1 MLASGISV
9 RGFIVL
15 TKPAHYLRT
24 AVLTCL
30 VMAWPQLVAAQEQA
44 TAVPAQVK
52 VSSTVPVELDDPLRV
67 WFKEQDSVLDD
78 ILVRLSRIEALV
90 RDIHRLVQQFQIPA
104 APAAAIA
111 QAAPTP
117 DTVPAASKLEATMDI
132 PALLENRD
140 VQLAGAGLLLLL
152 LLLLWSHRRKAAR
165 LRELQTGEVKPMAAA
180 MPPPAPPQPAAAI
193 SNPAPTAEPLTDL
206 SFSEQTKVI
215 PPAITS
221 HDNGTAQ
228 SSDQA
233 LELAEIM
240 LAMGLGQGAAQTL
253 TEQIQKEPKPALRNW
268 LKLLEIYRQNGQQD
282 EFERSAEEL
291 RQVFNVLPEDWQVQ
305 SEMQRS
311 IEDYPHIAVRLSEL
325 WGKPACAS
333 YLGNLI
339 NDNRDGV
346 RTGFPQSVAEEL
358 LLLMAML
365 NDEGTVEQAAAAI
378 KAGKRA

>member
-1 MLASGISV
+1 MLASGIFI

-30 VMAWPQLVAAQEQA
+30 AMAWPQFATAQEQA
-44 TAVPAQVK
+44 TAAPAQVK

-90 RDIHRLVQQFQIPA
+90 RDIHRLVLQLQTPA
-104 APAAAIA
+104 ASAAAIA

-117 DTVPAASKLEATMDI
+117 GTVPATSNLEATMDI
-132 PALLENRD
+132 PALLENREA
-140 VQLAGAGLLLLL
+140 QLAGAGLLLLL
-152 LLLLWSHRRKAAR
+152 TLLLWSRRRKAAR
-165 LRELQTGEVKPMAAA
+165 LRELQARDIKPVAAA
-180 MPPPAPPQPAAAI
+180 IPPPPSPQPAAAE
-193 SNPAPTAEPLTDL
+193 SKPVPAVEPLTDL
-206 SFSEQTKVI
+206 SFSEQTQVKPHAETVRSN
-215 PPAITS
+215 A
-221 HDNGTAQ
+221 TAQ

-253 TEQIQKEPKPALRNW
+253 TEHIQKEPKPALRNW

-305 SEMQRS
+305 TEMQRS
-311 IEDYPHIAVRLSEL
+311 IEDYPHIAARLSEL
-325 WGKPACAS
+325 WGKPACTS
-333 YLGNLI
+333 YLGNLL
-339 NDNRDGV
+339 NDNRNGV
-346 RTGFPQSVAEEL
+346 RTGFPQAVAEEL

-365 NDEGTVEQAAAAI
+365 TNEGTVEQAAAAI
-378 KAGKRA
+378 KTVKRT